1 MRYETVKSILLTLLV
16 LFSIGLTWSLWTYQ
30 PNLNLLQSGKYV
42 EEVKMGERK
51 EESKIIKPD
60 RILYHIEGK
69 HYGTSRVN
77 EIDRLMK
84 EMSGWVFF
92 DVKNHTEQAG
102 TFKQAVHGSGKVEIE
117 YPHEVPIEVF
127 RNILNFEEKKLPAF
141 QFDRIVI
148 DMKSLQKDRGV
159 VYFANSRNREIYIS
173 YISASLLTHFNRGF
187 YERASQNHTYFTFE
201 ATDKRTIFL
210 PEDETEMLAYK
221 YLRKDLDSEEFKEAL
236 FANPS
241 LVQKSIV
248 STGEEYAND
257 SSKMNIYTNKLL
269 LVFINPGD
277 DNRYLSGS
285 TNLLRQSIDFINQH
299 YGWTDP
305 YRFVYLDEATQRVT
319 FRLYSMDGFPIFN
332 EDGLSEIN
340 QFWGKNEITR
350 LTRPTF
356 AMELPFETTKV
367 VRPSGREAL
376 EFLQS
381 QKGFKPELLQDLI
394 LGYKMDRDPASS
406 RLITLEPSWFYLY
419 NNKWSQ
425 ISTDELGGMRHGLE

>member
-16 LFSIGLTWSLWTYQ
+16 LFSIGLTWTLWTYQ
-30 PNLNLLQSGKYV
+30 PNLDMLESGKIV

-51 EESKIIKPD
+51 DESKIIKPD
-60 RILYHIEGK
+60 RILYHAEGK

-77 EIDRLMK
+77 EVDRLMK

-92 DVKNHTEQAG
+92 DVKNNTEQAG
-102 TFKQAVHGSGKVEIE
+102 PFKQAVHGNGKVEIIF
-117 YPHEVPIEVF
+117 PHEVPVEVF
-127 RNILNFEEKKLPAF
+127 RNVLNFEEKKLPSF
-141 QFDRIVI
+141 RFDRIVI

-173 YISASLLTHFNRGF
+173 YISASLLAHFNRGF
-187 YERASQNHTYFTFE
+187 YERASQNPAYFAFE
-201 ATDKRTIFL
+201 ATEKRTIFL
-210 PEDETEMLAYK
+210 PEDETEMREYK
-221 YLRKDLDSEEFKEAL
+221 YLPKNLDSEEFKEAL

-257 SSKMNIYTNKLL
+257 SSKMNIYTNKHL
-269 LVFINPGD
+269 LVFINPGE
-277 DNRYLSGS
+277 DNGYLSGS
-285 TNLLRQSIDFINQH
+285 TNLLKRSIDFINQH

-305 YRFVYLDEATQRVT
+305 YRFVYLNEASQRVT

-356 AMELPFETTKV
+356 AMELPLETTKV

-381 QKGFKPELLQDLI
+381 QKGFKPELLEDLI
-394 LGYKMDRDPASS
+394 LGYKMDRDAASS
-406 RLITLEPSWFYLY
+406 RLITLEPAWFYLY
-419 NNKWSQ
+419 NKKWSQ

>member
-1 MRYETVKSILLTLLV
+1 MKYETVKSILLTLLV

-30 PNLNLLQSGKYV
+30 PNLDLLQSGKLV
-42 EEVKMGERK
+42 EEIKMGERK
-51 EESKIIKPD
+51 EEAKIIKPD
-60 RILYHIEGK
+60 RILYHTEGN
-69 HYGTSRVN
+69 HYGTSQVN

-102 TFKQAVHGSGKVEIE
+102 TFKQAVHGNGKVEIV
-117 YPHEVPIEVF
+117 YPHEASVEVF

-159 VYFANSRNREIYIS
+159 VYFANTRNREIYIS
-173 YISASLLTHFNRGF
+173 YISASLLSHFNRGF
-187 YERASQNHTYFTFE
+187 YERASQNPAYFGFE
-201 ATDKRTIFL
+201 ATEKRTIFL
-210 PEDETEMLAYK
+210 PEDETEMRAYK
-221 YLRKDLDSEEFKEAL
+221 YLPKKLNSEEFKEAL
-236 FANPS
+236 FTNPS

-257 SSKMNIYTNKLL
+257 SSKMNIYTNKHL
-269 LVFINPGD
+269 LVFINPGED
-277 DNRYLSGS
+277 GYLSGS
-285 TNLLRQSIDFINQH
+285 TNLLRRSIDFINQH

-305 YRFVYLDEATQRVT
+305 YRFVYLDEASQQVT

-356 AMELPFETTKV
+356 AMELPLETTKV

-376 EFLQS
+376 EFLKS
-381 QKGFKPELLQDLI
+381 QKDFKPELLEDLV
-394 LGYKMDRDPASS
+394 LGYRMDMDPASS
-406 RLITLEPSWFYLY
+406 SLITLEPAWFYLY
-419 NNKWSQ
+419 NKKWSQ